1 MGASASQP
9 WHHPTSKAPNQP
21 ATAPVPVPFLPH
33 PHPSPCL
40 VLRRAAHVVDRGGGG
55 RKSSR
60 IAKSPPTHLSEQSTQ
75 AASSQKCMHDAT
87 CTQARHVCS
96 ARRVS
101 STPFTTHHHHASPTQ
116 PQTRPACCGRT
127 SQCPPPPLRPIIPL
141 SPPLYPCPGVA
152 WLHPAVGLVCR
163 GPAWGSVFLALLLL
177 LMFACYLLG
186 PVVPRP
192 RPARGVVRARRGT
205 PEHSRMPVPGHDAV
219 GTTCY
224 LGAFPSSPSRPS
236 LSFEH
241 DPNLY
246 IFHLCRG
253 FAQTFV
259 LRPPILGVVPLE
271 VLR

>member
-1 MGASASQP
+1 MVVGEKVAAS
-9 WHHPTSKAPNQP
+9 PN
-21 ATAPVPVPFLPH
+21 PH
-33 PHPSPCL
+33 PPIFLSRARKQQAPKSACMTL
-40 VLRRAAHVVDRGGGG
+40 PVRRLDTSVAHVVYR
-55 RKSSR
+55 R
-60 IAKSPPTHLSEQSTQ
+60 HH
-75 AASSQKCMHDAT
+75 SQLT
-87 CTQARHVCS
+87 T
-96 ARRVS
+96 
-101 STPFTTHHHHASPTQ
+101 TTHRRPSP
-116 PQTRPACCGRT
+116 RPDLLAAGAPP
-127 SQCPPPPLRPIIPL
+127 SAPPPSPHH
-141 SPPLYPCPGVA
+141 PPLTPLCPCPGVA
-152 WLHPAVGLVCR
+152 WLHPAVSLVCR

>member
-127 SQCPPPPLRPIIPL
+127 SQCPPPPSPHHPPLTPPLPL
-141 SPPLYPCPGVA
+141 SWCSLAASCGQPGLSWPGLGVGV
-152 WLHPAVGLVCR
+152 PGLVVVADVR
-163 GPAWGSVFLALLLL
+163 VLSPGPRRASSPPG
-177 LMFACYLLG
+177 
-186 PVVPRP
+186 
-192 RPARGVVRARRGT
+192 ARCSA
-205 PEHSRMPVPGHDAV
+205 
-219 GTTCY
+219 GTTW
-224 LGAFPSSPSRPS
+224 
-236 LSFEH
+236 
-241 DPNLY
+241 DP
-246 IFHLCRG
+246 R
-253 FAQTFV
+253 T
-259 LRPPILGVVPLE
+259 
-271 VLR
+271 

>member
-1 MGASASQP
+1 MWWTVVVVGEKVAAS
-9 WHHPTSKAPNQP
+9 PN
-21 ATAPVPVPFLPH
+21 PH
-33 PHPSPCL
+33 PPIFLSRARKQQAPKSACMTL
-40 VLRRAAHVVDRGGGG
+40 PVRRLDTSVAHVVYR
-55 RKSSR
+55 R
-60 IAKSPPTHLSEQSTQ
+60 HH
-75 AASSQKCMHDAT
+75 SQLT
-87 CTQARHVCS
+87 T
-96 ARRVS
+96 
-101 STPFTTHHHHASPTQ
+101 TTHRRPSP
-116 PQTRPACCGRT
+116 RPDLLAAGAPP
-127 SQCPPPPLRPIIPL
+127 SAPPPPSPHHPPLTPPLPL
-141 SPPLYPCPGVA
+141 SWCSLAASCGQSGLSWPGLGVGV
-152 WLHPAVGLVCR
+152 PGLVVVADVR
-163 GPAWGSVFLALLLL
+163 VLSP
-177 LMFACYLLG
+177 G

>member
-1 MGASASQP
+1 MSVDGRFCQPTMASSNFQGPEPAGDGARAR
-9 WHHPTSKAPNQP
+9 AFL
-21 ATAPVPVPFLPH
+21 TAPTPLSVPGVA
-33 PHPSPCL
+33 PCSTC
-40 VLRRAAHVVDRGGGG
+40 GGGG

-127 SQCPPPPLRPIIPL
+127 SQCPPLRPIIPL
-141 SPPLYPCPGVA
+141 SPPLCPCPGVA
-152 WLHPAVGLVCR
+152 WLHPAVSLVCR

-192 RPARGVVRARRGT
+192 RPARGVVRAQSGT